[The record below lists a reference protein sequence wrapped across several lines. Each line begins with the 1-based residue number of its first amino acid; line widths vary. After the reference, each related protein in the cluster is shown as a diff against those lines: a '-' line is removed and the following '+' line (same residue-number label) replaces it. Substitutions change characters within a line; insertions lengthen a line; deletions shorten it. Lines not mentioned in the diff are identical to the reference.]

1 MALHVVHIGAEYQ
14 EVQEVSEVADNQ
26 EAFIYLTS
34 RLASWKFH
42 DPIKI
47 CRYYV

>member
-1 MALHVVHIGAEYQ
+1 MALHVVLIGAEYL
-14 EVQEVSEVADNQ
+14 EVQQVSEVADNQ
-26 EAFIYLTS
+26 EVFIHLTS

>member
-1 MALHVVHIGAEYQ
+1 MALHVVPIGAEYQ
-14 EVQEVSEVADNQ
+14 EVQQVADNQ
-26 EAFIYLTS
+26 EVFIYLTS

>member
-14 EVQEVSEVADNQ
+14 EVQQVADNQ
-26 EAFIYLTS
+26 EVFIHLTS
-34 RLASWKFH
+34 RVASWKFH